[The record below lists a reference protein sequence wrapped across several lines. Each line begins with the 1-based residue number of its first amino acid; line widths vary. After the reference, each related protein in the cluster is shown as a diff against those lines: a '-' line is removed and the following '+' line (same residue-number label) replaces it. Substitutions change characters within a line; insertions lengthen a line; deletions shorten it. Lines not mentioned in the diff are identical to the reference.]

1 MKQIQGV
8 LDKNK
13 PIWGHLSQEYI
24 ANNISNFNHLNVLVS
39 FQRCNAWG
47 CSTHRV
53 GYRIMVTRKLPVL
66 NVIFVGQPDA
76 TTMRFIHT
84 TYLPLPHISLSSRC
98 VHILSAMNDFC
109 LVSFGQLCG
118 DVVSVNFDTKNVFLR
133 KGNYFLTGYEDST
146 TGLYLIDFD
155 KPQPLPYISHHAIL
169 TPPTPSP
176 IPSNILSNSLHD
188 ISTKR
193 HLVLYLHKYACIIVP
208 SSCIQAINTGFYATW
223 PGLTSDLFR
232 KNIPK
237 STHTAKGQLH
247 Q

>member
-24 ANNISNFNHLNVLVS
+24 ANNISNFNHSNVLVS
-39 FQRCNAWG
+39 FQSCNAWG

-98 VHILSAMNDFC
+98 VHILSSMNDCC

-118 DVVSVNFDTKNVFLR
+118 DVISVNFDTKNLFLR

-155 KPQPLPYISHHAIL
+155 KPQPLPSLSNHAVL
-169 TPPTPSP
+169 LPP
-176 IPSNILSNSLHD
+176 IPSPSLSNILDNSFRE
-188 ISTKR
+188 ICTKR
-193 HLVLYLHKYACIIVP
+193 DLFLYLHRSAWRPVP
-208 SSCIQAINTGFYATW
+208 STCFQVAYALWISISIAFMTG
-223 PGLTSDLFR
+223 LIIL
-232 KNIPK
+232 
-237 STHTAKGQLH
+237 
-247 Q
+247 